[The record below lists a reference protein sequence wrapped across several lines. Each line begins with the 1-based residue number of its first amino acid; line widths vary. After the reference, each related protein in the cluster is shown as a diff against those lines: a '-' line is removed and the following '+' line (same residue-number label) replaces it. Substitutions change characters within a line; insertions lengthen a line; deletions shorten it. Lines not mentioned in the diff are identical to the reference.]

1 MSETNN
7 ETKLPSWLWFFLAI
21 PLGLLAALIWQRRR
35 VSRWVRQITLTERP
49 PLQAPRR
56 ARYIEPDSIPIDT
69 RRPIEY
75 TIATQALEPAAAPA
89 ADDLRVIEGIGPKIA
104 ALLAG
109 QGIATFQ
116 ALAETSVARLNEIL
130 TQARLRQIADPGAW
144 AEQAKLAAGEK
155 WEELKQLQGQLKG
168 GRRRSTE

>member
-1 MSETNN
+1 MSETKN

-35 VSRWVRQITLTERP
+35 LSLWVRQITLTERP
-49 PLQAPRR
+49 PAQAPRR
-56 ARYIEPDSIPIDT
+56 ARYVEPDSIPIDT
-69 RRPIEY
+69 RLPIEY
-75 TIATQALEPAAAPA
+75 AIAAQAVEPA

-104 ALLAG
+104 GLLAG

-116 ALAETSVARLNEIL
+116 ALAETSLDRLNQIL
-130 TQARLRQIADPGAW
+130 TQARLRQISDPGAW
-144 AEQAKLAAGEK
+144 AEQARLAAGEK
-155 WEELKQLQGQLKG
+155 WEELKQLQGQLKA